1 MNLRCV
7 LTLLL
12 AFVPLSATQAQVQDY
27 EAFPLPDDPPYMTL
41 YVSLIT
47 VLFTYEAPE
56 STSRTSASSRDD
68 KLIRAAGE
76 DAASFVASQGAIRG
90 VQLEAALR
98 LLRERPA
105 SRHYSDLQLAEAI
118 LLYAY
123 PVPAAE

>member
-1 MNLRCV
+1 MTYRL
-7 LTLLL
+7 LPILLL
-12 AFVPLSATQAQVQDY
+12 SCLPLSAVQAQVQDY
-27 EAFPLPDDPPYMTL
+27 DAFPLPDDPPYMTL

-47 VLFTYEAPE
+47 VLFTYEAPDF
-56 STSRTSASSRDD
+56 TSRTSASSRED

-123 PVPAAE
+123 PAPAAE

>member
-1 MNLRCV
+1 MNLRYA

-12 AFVPLSATQAQVQDY
+12 SCLPLSATQAQVQDY
-27 EAFPLPDDPPYMTL
+27 DAFPLPDDPPYMTL

-47 VLFTYEAPE
+47 VLFTYEAPDF
-56 STSRTSASSRDD
+56 TSRTSASSRED

-90 VQLEAALR
+90 AELEAALR

-105 SRHYSDLQLAEAI
+105 SHHYSDLQLAEAI

-123 PVPAAE
+123 PAAAAE

>member
-12 AFVPLSATQAQVQDY
+12 ACVPLSATQAQVQDY

-90 VQLEAALR
+90 AELEVALR
-98 LLRERPA
+98 LDPLSA
-105 SRHYSDLQLAEAI
+105 NISQLIDLQLAEAI

-123 PVPAAE
+123 PAPAAE

>member
-1 MNLRCV
+1 MTYRL
-7 LTLLL
+7 LPILLL
-12 AFVPLSATQAQVQDY
+12 SCLPLSATQAQVQDY
-27 EAFPLPDDPPYMTL
+27 DAFPLPDDPPYMTL
-41 YVSLIT
+41 YVSLVT
-47 VLFTYEAPE
+47 VLFTYEAPGFTSQS
-56 STSRTSASSRDD
+56 STSSRED

-90 VQLEAALR
+90 VELEAALR

-123 PVPAAE
+123 PAPAAE

>member
-1 MNLRCV
+1 MTHRILPI
-7 LTLLL
+7 LLL
-12 AFVPLSATQAQVQDY
+12 SCLPLSATQAQVQDY
-27 EAFPLPDDPPYMTL
+27 DALPLPDDPPYMTL

-47 VLFTYEAPE
+47 VLFTYDAPDF
-56 STSRTSASSRDD
+56 TSQSSASSRED

-76 DAASFVASQGAIRG
+76 DAASFVASQGAIRRAE
-90 VQLEAALR
+90 LEAALR

-123 PVPAAE
+123 PAPATE

>member
-1 MNLRCV
+1 MTHRILPI
-7 LTLLL
+7 LLL
-12 AFVPLSATQAQVQDY
+12 SCLPLSAVQAQVQDY
-27 EAFPLPDDPPYMTL
+27 DAFPLPDDPPYMTL

-47 VLFTYEAPE
+47 VLFTYEAPDF
-56 STSRTSASSRDD
+56 TSRTSANSRED

-90 VQLEAALR
+90 VELEAALR

-123 PVPAAE
+123 PAPAAE

>member
-1 MNLRCV
+1 MNLRSA

-12 AFVPLSATQAQVQDY
+12 SCLPLSATQAQVQDY
-27 EAFPLPDDPPYMTL
+27 DAFPLPDDPPYMTL

-47 VLFTYEAPE
+47 VLFTYEAPDF
-56 STSRTSASSRDD
+56 TSRTSASSRED

-90 VQLEAALR
+90 AELEAALR

-105 SRHYSDLQLAEAI
+105 NHHYSDLQLAEAI

-123 PVPAAE
+123 PAPAAE

>member
-1 MNLRCV
+1 MNLRYA

-12 AFVPLSATQAQVQDY
+12 SCLPLSATQAQVQDY
-27 EAFPLPDDPPYMTL
+27 DAFPLPDDPPYMTL

-47 VLFTYEAPE
+47 VLFTYEAPDF
-56 STSRTSASSRDD
+56 TSRTSASSRED

-76 DAASFVASQGAIRG
+76 VATSFVASQGAIRG
-90 VQLEAALR
+90 AELEAALR

-105 SRHYSDLQLAEAI
+105 SHHYSDLQLAEAI

-123 PVPAAE
+123 PAPAAE

>member
-1 MNLRCV
+1 MNLRYA

-12 AFVPLSATQAQVQDY
+12 SCLPLSATQAQVQDY
-27 EAFPLPDDPPYMTL
+27 DAFPLPDDPPYMTL

-47 VLFTYEAPE
+47 VLFTYEAPDF
-56 STSRTSASSRDD
+56 TSRTSASSRED

-76 DAASFVASQGAIRG
+76 DATSFVASQGAIRG
-90 VQLEAALR
+90 AELEAALR

-105 SRHYSDLQLAEAI
+105 SHHYSDLQLAEAI

-123 PVPAAE
+123 PAPAAE